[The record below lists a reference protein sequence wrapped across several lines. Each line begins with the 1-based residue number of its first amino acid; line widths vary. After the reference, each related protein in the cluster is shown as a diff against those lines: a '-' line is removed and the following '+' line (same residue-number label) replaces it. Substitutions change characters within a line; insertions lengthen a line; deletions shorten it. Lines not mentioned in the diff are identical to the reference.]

1 MELEQVHKYVERY
14 LESDTTLEEEQVLYA
29 YFSQSSVDET
39 LAHYKPYFAAIA
51 QQREQRFTR
60 NFDSSKKSKPLPL
73 KRISA
78 VAAAAIAGVFI
89 LHQATKPPT
98 LTTEEIAF
106 QEFKTNMYLVAE
118 QLNKGKQ
125 GVAYIETFNQTTNKY
140 LKKD

>member
-1 MELEQVHKYVERY
+1 M
-14 LESDTTLEEEQVLYA
+14 
-29 YFSQSSVDET
+29 DET

-60 NFDSSKKSKPLPL
+60 NFDPSKKSKPLPL

-78 VAAAAIAGVFI
+78 VAAAAIVGVFI
-89 LHQATKPPT
+89 LHQTTKPPT